1 MGSPNGVVKGVAI
14 EGWGGQAVALLAS
27 MRPKQWTKNLIIFL
41 PVAFTLNLSWDPK
54 DLSDVGSIFSKVGA
68 AFGLFCLLSSAV
80 YLINDIVDLE
90 RDRRHPKKRSRPL
103 ASGRLSVQTALVVA
117 LVFLAVAIPLAFYLE
132 LTFGAVAT
140 AYVAIMVLYIFLLRR
155 LVILDVFTIA
165 GGFVARAAAG
175 AVVISVTPSPWLYVC
190 TALGALFIGFAKRRH
205 EVLLLGEGGAEHRD
219 SLEHYTPEML
229 DHLITMIMPSTLIA
243 YTLYTFSAENLPSNH
258 AMMLTIP
265 FVAYG
270 IFRYFFVIHSKNAG
284 GNPEDILI
292 RDIPILVTIGLWL
305 ATTVAVLWGYRD

>member
-1 MGSPNGVVKGVAI
+1 MGTPNGVESEVAAY
-14 EGWGGQAVALLAS
+14 GMAGQVMGLVVS

-54 DLSDVGSIFSKVGA
+54 DLDDVSSVLGKVGA

-80 YLINDIVDLE
+80 YLINDVVDLE
-90 RDRRHPKKRSRPL
+90 RDRKHPRKRTRPL
-103 ASGRLSVQTALVVA
+103 VTGKLGSQAALSV
-117 LVFLAVAIPLAFYLE
+117 AILLLGASIPVSFYLE
-132 LTFGAVAT
+132 LSFGAVAS
-140 AYVAIMVLYIFLLRR
+140 AYAATMVLYIFLLRK

-175 AVVISVTPSPWLYVC
+175 AVVIDVTPSPWLYIC

-205 EVLLLGEGGAEHRD
+205 ELLLLGEEGGEHRD
-219 SLEHYTPEML
+219 SLDEYTPQML
-229 DHLITMIMPSTLIA
+229 DQLVVMIMPATLIA
-243 YTLYTFSAENLPSNH
+243 YTLYTFTAENLPSNH

-270 IFRYFFVIHSKNAG
+270 IFRYFYLIHSKNAG

-292 RDIPILVTIGLWL
+292 RDIPIILTIVLWIG
-305 ATTVAVLWGYRD
+305 TTVAVLWGYRD